1 MSATPRGTA
10 RGPAPLPVV
19 AGVFVWVLAVSPVA
33 AQRGGPPA
41 TDPDWPCVQRLV
53 PSLSGAAYWPGYETP
68 ARWDSDPRVAALVAE
83 IAARGVSA
91 ERGAARIAAFAQALS
106 PPERAAVSSA
116 AMAGLVEQTN
126 LQRGQQ
132 IERLRALTR
141 RQRGLGDV
149 IARVTAEQRALPP
162 DADPARREE
171 VAQRLA
177 FVIREFEEVEQ
188 TLRYACEAPVA
199 LEARLGAYARAL
211 QKALE

>member
-1 MSATPRGTA
+1 MSARLQRPSRGSA
-10 RGPAPLPVV
+10 VWP
-19 AGVFVWVLAVSPVA
+19 AGVLALALASVPIPVQ

-41 TDPDWPCVQRLV
+41 DPDWPCVQRLV
-53 PSLSGAAYWPGYETP
+53 PSLSAGAYWPGHEVP
-68 ARWDSDPRVAALVAE
+68 AQWRSDPRVAALASE
-83 IAARGVSA
+83 ITARGVTA
-91 ERGAARIAAFAQALS
+91 EQGAARIAAFAQTI
-106 PPERAAVSSA
+106 PPAERAAVLSA
-116 AMAGLVEQTN
+116 TMAGVVEQTN
-126 LQRGQQ
+126 VQRGQL

-141 RQRGLGDV
+141 RQRGVGDV

-171 VAQRLA
+171 VVQRLA
-177 FVIREFEEVEQ
+177 FVIREFEEAEQ